1 MVLTVHDELVF
12 DVSAGDLEAATSLT
26 RTAMESAYELSVPLR
41 VDMGRGA
48 NWAEAAP
55 AGH

>member
-1 MVLTVHDELVF
+1 
-12 DVSAGDLEAATSLT
+12 
-26 RTAMESAYELSVPLR
+26 MESAYELTVPLR
-41 VDMGRGA
+41 VDLGWGK

>member
-1 MVLTVHDELVF
+1 MAEVVRKE
-12 DVSAGDLEAATSLT
+12 
-26 RTAMESAYELSVPLR
+26 MESAYELSVPLR
-41 VDMGRGA
+41 VDMGWGA